1 MHVAVLT
8 ESSLEA
14 ARTTR
19 MPRRRRRWVETG
31 MLVAAVLLAPFAAL
45 LGLVIYTVR
54 GPRGR

>member
-14 ARTTR
+14 AGTSRTQR
-19 MPRRRRRWVETG
+19 PRGRWVEAG
-31 MLVAAVLLAPFAAL
+31 MLVAAILLAPFALL